1 MSSSFTYSKC
11 NSNSKD
17 NITSNGDF
25 SISSKNTGS
34 HHSYSSSRRSN
45 NNDNSNNIYRYNFCN
60 CDHNNSNISSNN
72 IRINNSGSSSNKDIS
87 NNSAE
92 ETTTVSA
99 TAADS
104 ATTTTFHSY
113 VLPMSYRLQISRS
126 PHGLKTEIPLDPPSP
141 QCPPMRLWIHR
152 PRGNFSL
159 FAGLPISY
167 TPLSSTIPRSIQ
179 RKQQKKASRS
189 DSVGCQETAI

>member
-72 IRINNSGSSSNKDIS
+72 IRINNSGSSS